1 VMYLADLILQGIQ
14 AFVLIHIISTLADGH
29 RISHGVKHEPGIAPI
44 DCLAVHVCC
53 ADLRGQRY
61 RHRALDH
68 GNGRLV
74 LSVMI

>member
-1 VMYLADLILQGIQ
+1 M
-14 AFVLIHIISTLADGH
+14 
-29 RISHGVKHEPGIAPI
+29 
-44 DCLAVHVCC
+44 
-53 ADLRGQRY
+53 RGQRY

>member
-1 VMYLADLILQGIQ
+1 
-14 AFVLIHIISTLADGH
+14 
-29 RISHGVKHEPGIAPI
+29 
-44 DCLAVHVCC
+44 
-53 ADLRGQRY
+53 LRGQRY